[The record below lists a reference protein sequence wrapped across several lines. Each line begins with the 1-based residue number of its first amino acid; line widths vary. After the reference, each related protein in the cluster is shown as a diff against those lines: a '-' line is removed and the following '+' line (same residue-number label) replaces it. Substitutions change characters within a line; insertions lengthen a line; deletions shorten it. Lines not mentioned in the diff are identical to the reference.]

1 MLFAATLL
9 LAQAA
14 PAVPAAQA
22 MPTTQCKATDAS
34 LPTGLLGWVAPGDAF
49 APGKA
54 VALDTVDGAALK
66 GLPAGS
72 KPGKAA
78 MIGFRIEAA
87 GIYGV
92 ALDQGGW
99 IDVLPGA
106 EGGAALASV
115 KHGHGPECSTIRKIV
130 RFRLEPGTYRL
141 YVSGLAG
148 TRVKA
153 MLVAG
158 E

>member
-1 MLFAATLL
+1 MLLAAALL
-9 LAQAA
+9 LLQTA
-14 PAVPAAQA
+14 PAAQTA
-22 MPTTQCKATDAS
+22 ACKATDAS
-34 LPTGLLGWVAPGDAF
+34 LPTSLLGWVKPGDAF
-49 APGKA
+49 TPGKA
-54 VALDTVDGAALK
+54 VELDTLDGAALK

-78 MIGFRIEAA
+78 MIGFRIETA
-87 GIYGV
+87 GIYGI

-106 EGGAALASV
+106 EDGAALTSV

-130 RFRLEPGTYRL
+130 RFDLKPGLYRL
-141 YVSGLAG
+141 YVTGLAG
-148 TRVKA
+148 QKVKA

-158 E
+158 D

>member
-1 MLFAATLL
+1 MLLAAALL
-9 LAQAA
+9 LLQTA
-14 PAVPAAQA
+14 PAAQ
-22 MPTTQCKATDAS
+22 TTACKATDAS
-34 LPTGLLGWVAPGDAF
+34 LPTSLLGWVKPGDAF
-49 APGKA
+49 TPGKA
-54 VALDTVDGAALK
+54 VELDTLDGAALK

-78 MIGFRIEAA
+78 MIGFRVETA

-106 EGGAALASV
+106 EGGAALNSV

-130 RFRLEPGTYRL
+130 RFDLTPGLYRL
-141 YVSGLAG
+141 YVTGLAG
-148 TRVKA
+148 QKVKA

-158 E
+158 D

>member
-1 MLFAATLL
+1 MLLAAALL

-14 PAVPAAQA
+14 PAAPAAQ
-22 MPTTQCKATDAS
+22 TTQCKATDAS
-34 LPTGLLGWVAPGDAF
+34 LPAGLLGWVAPGDAF
-49 APGKA
+49 VPGKA
-54 VALDTVDGAALK
+54 VALDTIDGAALK

-78 MIGFRIEAA
+78 MIGFRIESA

-106 EGGAALASV
+106 EGGTALASV
-115 KHGHGPECSTIRKIV
+115 RHGHGPECSTIRKIV
-130 RFRLEPGTYRL
+130 RFRLEPGIYRL

-148 TRVKA
+148 ARVKA